1 MVNEFDFYVVTV
13 IRGSIYD
20 FTMGFPVN
28 ICWRSSTLVVVF
40 GFDVFICIFLEAE
53 SSKMILIIVGDAV
66 VIEVDY
72 KGGERNMII
81 YWWSGIVI
89 SDWVC

>member
-1 MVNEFDFYVVTV
+1 MDEFDFYVVAV
-13 IRGSIYD
+13 IQGSIYD

-53 SSKMILIIVGDAV
+53 SSKMILIVVGGVV
-66 VIEVDY
+66 VIEVDC
-72 KGGERNMII
+72 KGGEWNMII

-89 SDWVC
+89 SDGVC

>member
-1 MVNEFDFYVVTV
+1 MVDELYFYLITV
-13 IRGSIYD
+13 IRWLVNY
-20 FTMGFPVN
+20 FYMKFPVYV
-28 ICWRSSTLVVVF
+28 CRLTSTPVVF

-81 YWWSGIVI
+81 YW
-89 SDWVC
+89 